1 MLRSPTLVLAL
12 VLAAQPALGTDT
24 LTSGKR
30 LVVSPGNIV
39 LLDVSGGVSLPL
51 PVSGGA
57 ADPTLVGGTFR
68 VFDVGNPG
76 NQAVYTLPASGWT
89 ALGNPPG
96 SVGYRYTGAGSP
108 ADPCEVELRTSEIDV
123 NCNDP
128 GAAPTVPFS
137 GEGGATLSLGGG
149 AQRYCTV
156 FGGVLASNNTVTF
169 KRLKAL
175 VPPAV
180 CEPSPVPV
188 DQGLDGRM
196 AVVKA
201 QAIARFVS
209 RPGLTLLPDTAGE
222 APNVVGATVRI
233 FDTGTTGGDITYPL
247 PAARWKTAR
256 QGYKY
261 RGPIGDP
268 CPTVLLLPTVVKAIC
283 RREAVDLTTPFAGD
297 AAFVITAGTSARY
310 CVQFGGDE
318 LRNDAVLLKRKTSLA
333 PGSCPS
339 SASGAFLEDGV
350 GVW

>member
-1 MLRSPTLVLAL
+1 MMRHAAPALVLAL
-12 VLAAQPALGTDT
+12 VFTAQPSLGVDT

-30 LVVSPGNIV
+30 LVVAPGNIV
-39 LLDVSGGVSLPL
+39 LLDVAGVTLPL
-51 PVSGGA
+51 PAPGGA

-76 NQAVYTLPASGWT
+76 NQAIYALPASGWKG
-89 ALGNPPG
+89 LGNPPG
-96 SVGYRYTGAGSP
+96 ASGYRYTGAGSP
-108 ADPCEVELRTSEIDV
+108 ADPCQIDLRDKEIDV

-128 GAAPTVPFS
+128 GTAPTVPFT

-149 AQRYCTV
+149 MQRYCTV
-156 FGGVLASNNTVTF
+156 FGGILANNNATQY
-169 KRLKAL
+169 KRVKAL
-175 VPPAV
+175 APSA
-180 CEPSPVPV
+180 CEPSPAPV
-188 DQGLDGRM
+188 DQGLAGRM

-222 APNVVGATVRI
+222 APNVVGATVRV

-247 PAARWKTAR
+247 PASRWRTAR

-268 CPTVLLLPTVVKAIC
+268 CPTVLLMPTVVKAIC

-297 AAFVITAGTSARY
+297 ATFVITAGTSARY

-318 LRNDAVLLKRKTSLA
+318 LRNDAILLKRKTAPA

-339 SASGAFLEDGV
+339 SASGAFLEEGV